1 MDNEILQSIVDYLTE
16 DRFEDAYR
24 LLDAMDDD
32 NYEKAVE
39 YLNDRNLFNIGE
51 SYKIYLMDIGI
62 PILAEHQNYA
72 KIARN
77 IEVLEEENIDYD
89 LMLLWS
95 LAYTSMGKSERAL
108 EILEEYSD
116 QGQDDAIYHTRL
128 SMNYEELGRTDDA
141 VDEIEDA
148 LSLDPECE
156 DALLHGAVLYHNL
169 GNIERSTEL
178 ETTLKE
184 INPELW
190 KEYFGAINTQNL
202 RYTDEEI
209 QCIENHIDTYFGHFE
224 NVLHEIVSPDLHI
237 DLAII
242 PPNEKNDYYTVVTM
256 GMGAFKMNIP
266 EKQDINRIELV
277 MYFPKDWNLNSTDEY
292 NYWPIREL
300 KSLARFPFVN
310 ETWLSIGHTITNGTP
325 FSECTDYN
333 GFIIANVAAVPTNAY
348 QCTLPDG
355 ECVGFYQAIPLYEEE
370 LMYKIENNAKDLIEK
385 LLEYYPFVF
394 DPRRPHLF
402 AQNTEKKWAIP
413 KSCIVPLLEWNSA
426 AGCFATDR
434 IMVDG
439 APIGFMYREKPD
451 NEKDSGWRFVAGD
464 ESPEYMNNPQNMGVY
479 HLNTICNYDK
489 GIIPLLDSPYGTAY
503 RRDENNVLV
512 LDTESGTDK
521 NNQDKNK

>member
-1 MDNEILQSIVDYLTE
+1 MDNEILQSIVDYLAE

-24 LLDAMDDD
+24 LLDAMDNDD
-32 NYEKAVE
+32 YKKAVE
-39 YLNDRNLFNIGE
+39 YLNDRSLFNIGE

-72 KIARN
+72 KIARD
-77 IEVLEEENIDYD
+77 IEALEEESMDYD
-89 LMLLWS
+89 LMLLYS
-95 LAYTSMGKSERAL
+95 LAYTSMGDCERAL

-128 SMNYEELGRTDDA
+128 SMNYEELRRTDDA

-148 LSLDPECE
+148 LSIDPECE
-156 DALLHGAVLYHNL
+156 DALLHGAVMYRNL
-169 GNIERSTEL
+169 DNIERSTEL
-178 ETTLKE
+178 ENTLKE

-190 KEYFGAINTQNL
+190 KEYFGTINTQNL

-209 QCIENHIDTYFGHFE
+209 QCVENHIDTYFGHFE

-242 PPNEKNDYYTVVTM
+242 PPNEQKDYYTVVTM
-256 GMGAFKMNIP
+256 GMGAFKMNVP
-266 EKQDINRIELV
+266 ENKNDNRMELV
-277 MYFPKDWNLNSTDEY
+277 MYFPKDWNLNSANEHD
-292 NYWPIREL
+292 YWPIREL
-300 KSLARFPFVN
+300 KTLARFPLMN
-310 ETWLSIGHTITNGTP
+310 DTWLSAGHTITNGNP
-325 FSECTDYN
+325 FSEYTGYN
-333 GFIIANVAAVPTNAY
+333 GFIIANVAAVPPDAY
-348 QCTLPDG
+348 QCTLPNG
-355 ECVGFYQAIPLYEEE
+355 EDVWFYQAIPLYEEE
-370 LMYKIENNAKDLIEK
+370 LMYKIDNSAGDLIEK
-385 LLEYYPFVF
+385 LLDYYPFVF
-394 DPRRPHLF
+394 YTNRPCLF
-402 AQNTEKKWAIP
+402 TDKVEKKWAIP
-413 KSCIVPLLEWNSA
+413 KSCIVPLLEWDGA

-439 APIGFMYREKPD
+439 EPISFMYREKPD

-464 ESPEYMNNPQNMGVY
+464 ESPEYMSNPKNMGIY

-489 GIIPLLDSPYGTAY
+489 SIIPLLDSPYGTAY

-512 LDTESGTDK
+512 LDTQFGMEQ